1 MPDADR
7 ASKKRIWEKLLLW
20 KKKLLSRLINRVGE
34 LENVY
39 LNKWTFK
46 YMKVFWKLTPHKS
59 L

>member
-46 YMKVFWKLTPHKS
+46 YMKIFWILKVL
-59 L
+59 